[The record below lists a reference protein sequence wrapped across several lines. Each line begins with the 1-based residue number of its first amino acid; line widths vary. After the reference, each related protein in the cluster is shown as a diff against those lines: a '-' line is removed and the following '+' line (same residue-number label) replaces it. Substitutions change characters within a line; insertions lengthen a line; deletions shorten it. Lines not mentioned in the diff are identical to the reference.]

1 MIEISPTLW
10 PFTTRFLEVATIL
23 LLAAVGELLTQR
35 SGVINVGIEGL
46 MLFGAATSFL
56 TSQAFGPLWGF
67 VAGTAIGAFL
77 GLFHAVLSVSLRVN
91 QIISGMGVWLFA
103 MGFVTYWADRYTGP
117 LKETIPRIAGL
128 TPAFFIALALVLVIW
143 FVLSRTHFGLKIRS
157 VGENPAAAEVS
168 GVNVTRIRYLC
179 TTVGGA
185 LGGFAGA
192 VFMLSYL
199 GAWSHLPTKGLGW
212 LAFGL
217 VMFSLWRPGILLA
230 GALAFGFVWQ
240 FAISPESIFPGF
252 PAPLPISRMLPFL
265 MTIIILTIISTER
278 FRRKW
283 ALMKPEALGQPYIK
297 E

>member
-1 MIEISPTLW
+1 LIEAFQSLW
-10 PFTTRFLEVATIL
+10 PFTTRFLEVSTIL
-23 LLAAVGELLTQR
+23 LLAAMGELLTQR

-56 TSQAFGPLWGF
+56 TAQTFDAFAGF
-67 VAGTAIGAFL
+67 LAGTVVGAVF
-77 GLFHAVLSVSLRVN
+77 GLFHSILSVSLKVN
-91 QIISGMGVWLFA
+91 QIVSGMGVWLFA

-117 LKETIPRIAGL
+117 LRVSIPKIAGL
-128 TPAFFIALALVLVIW
+128 TPAVFVALVILVALW
-143 FVLSRTHFGLKIRS
+143 FVLNRTHFGLKTRA

-168 GVNVTRIRYLC
+168 GVNVVRIRYIC
-179 TTVGGA
+179 TTVGAA
-185 LGGFAGA
+185 LCGFSGS
-192 VFMLSYL
+192 VLLLSYL

-230 GALAFGFVWQ
+230 GSLAFGFVWQ
-240 FAISPESIFPGF
+240 FAISPHTIFPGF
-252 PAPLPISRMLPFL
+252 PAPLPVNRMLPFL
-265 MTIIILTIISTER
+265 MTIVVLTIISTES
-278 FRRKW
+278 FRKRW